1 MLSTFLKPFSDL
13 IRRKLGAFDFILRD
27 GQVFE
32 ILYLCHLQD
41 NLYQTFVGEGA
52 VENAM
57 DCDDIA
63 ILKVVTEIQ
72 GHGEGELVAGAFI
85 NKPIRSGMVVLI
97 DVGVF
102 EVDASKTHDLL
113 VHLTGGQVIAKDAD
127 NL

>member
-1 MLSTFLKPFSDL
+1 M
-13 IRRKLGAFDFILRD
+13 
-27 GQVFE
+27 
-32 ILYLCHLQD
+32 
-41 NLYQTFVGEGA
+41 YQTFVGEGA

-57 DCDDIA
+57 DSDDIA

-72 GHGEGELVAGAFI
+72 GHGEGEFVAGAFI
-85 NKPIRSGMVVLI
+85 NKPIRSGMVILV
-97 DVGVF
+97 DVGAF

>member
-13 IRRKLGAFDFILRD
+13 IRRSSVRLISSSETARSLRFSTS
-27 GQVFE
+27 V
-32 ILYLCHLQD
+32 
-41 NLYQTFVGEGA
+41 TFRTICIRPLLVRA

-57 DCDDIA
+57 DSDDIA

-85 NKPIRSGMVVLI
+85 NKPIHSGMVVLI
-97 DVGVF
+97 DVGAF

>member
-13 IRRKLGAFDFILRD
+13 IRRSSVRLISSSETA
-27 GQVFE
+27 QVFE
-32 ILYLCHLQD
+32 FLYLCHLQD
-41 NLYQTFVGEGA
+41 DLYQTFVSEGA

-57 DCDDIA
+57 DSDDIA

-85 NKPIRSGMVVLI
+85 NKPIRSGMVVLV
-97 DVGVF
+97 DVGAF

>member
-57 DCDDIA
+57 DSDDIA

-113 VHLTGGQVIAKDAD
+113 VHLTGDQVIAKDAD
-127 NL
+127 TL

>member
-1 MLSTFLKPFSDL
+1 M
-13 IRRKLGAFDFILRD
+13 
-27 GQVFE
+27 
-32 ILYLCHLQD
+32 
-41 NLYQTFVGEGA
+41 YQTFVSEGA

-57 DCDDIA
+57 DSDDIA

-85 NKPIRSGMVVLI
+85 NKPIRSSMVVLV
-97 DVGVF
+97 DVGAF

>member
-13 IRRKLGAFDFILRD
+13 IRRSSVRLISSSETARSLRFSTS
-27 GQVFE
+27 V
-32 ILYLCHLQD
+32 
-41 NLYQTFVGEGA
+41 TFRTICIRPLLVRA

-57 DCDDIA
+57 DSDDIA

-97 DVGVF
+97 DVGAF